1 VITGALLQTSKWLLH
16 LQGWQ
21 GSKLATGAD
30 ASEAGG
36 LQMNMPGNDAK
47 MSLVQ
52 PNHVISVLGAEGD
65 SAMVS
70 GHAAAMARWCSS
82 TPHRYSF
89 P

>member
-1 VITGALLQTSKWLLH
+1 MLH

-21 GSKLATGAD
+21 ESKLAAGAD
-30 ASEAGG
+30 ASEAGA
-36 LQMNMPGNDAK
+36 LQMNMPGIDAK

-52 PNHVISVLGAEGD
+52 PNQVISIVGAEGD

-82 TPHRYSF
+82 TPHRYS
-89 P
+89 PP